1 MINVMIVDN
10 ESAIRKGMLHFI
22 QWTSLG
28 CEIAAQA
35 GDGQAAL
42 DLIPAVKPDLII
54 SDIRMPG
61 MDGLELASRIYQ
73 EYPDIKVIILTGYPD
88 FKYAQRA
95 IQSHVVDFVLK
106 PVSVENLTRAVEK
119 AKAEIVA
126 SIAKE
131 YEINESDIA
140 IRHNYGNVFSTFN
153 TPMAMK
159 ANTAKSERQTA
170 IRSKIED
177 IIVTLELGG
186 TKADLE
192 KMLAEI

>member
-1 MINVMIVDN
+1 MRVTKTVKEYIAKQVA
-10 ESAIRKGMLHFI
+10 SKFPK
-22 QWTSLG
+22 T
-28 CEIAAQA
+28 EI
-35 GDGQAAL
+35 
-42 DLIPAVKPDLII
+42 
-54 SDIRMPG
+54 
-61 MDGLELASRIYQ
+61 ELYQEQQEQVASRMNQ
-73 EYPDIKVIILTGYPD
+73 EYQD
-88 FKYAQRA
+88 R
-95 IQSHVVDFVLK
+95 
-106 PVSVENLTRAVEK
+106 VEK

-153 TPMAMK
+153 TPTAMK

>member
-1 MINVMIVDN
+1 MRVSKAVRDYIEKQVA
-10 ESAIRKGMLHFI
+10 SKFPK
-22 QWTSLG
+22 T
-28 CEIAAQA
+28 EI
-35 GDGQAAL
+35 
-42 DLIPAVKPDLII
+42 
-54 SDIRMPG
+54 
-61 MDGLELASRIYQ
+61 ELYQEQQEQVASRMNQ
-73 EYPDIKVIILTGYPD
+73 EYQD
-88 FKYAQRA
+88 R
-95 IQSHVVDFVLK
+95 
-106 PVSVENLTRAVEK
+106 VEK

-131 YEINESDIA
+131 YEINENDIA

-153 TPMAMK
+153 TPTAMK